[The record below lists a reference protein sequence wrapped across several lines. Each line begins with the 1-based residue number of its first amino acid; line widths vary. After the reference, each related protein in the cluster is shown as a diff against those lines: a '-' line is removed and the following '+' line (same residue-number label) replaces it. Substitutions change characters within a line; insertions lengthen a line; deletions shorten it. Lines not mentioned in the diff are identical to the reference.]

1 MPLQPEDFLEFDC
14 YRIDAGQRVL
24 LSSGTP
30 VPLSPKVF
38 DTLLALVEQP
48 GRVLE
53 KDYLLKRIWPDTFV
67 EEGSLAR
74 NVSSLRKLL
83 GRSPDGQEYI
93 ETIPKRGYRFRG
105 PVRRSPIDSVD
116 AGSDVVPVGASPDG
130 TGEPDVAPA
139 DIVARRVPR
148 SGVALASGVGLLVVI
163 AGLLG
168 AWGMFAS
175 EARPGAIDSVAVLPF
190 LILSANQDG
199 DYVADG
205 LTEELIDA
213 LANIPGLRVVSR
225 TTVFQFKNQAGDVR
239 ALGKRLQV
247 DAVIE
252 GSVRRDG
259 DRIRVT
265 VQLNSVRDGYHYWSQ
280 TWDRDVGNILDLQQD
295 IARQVAESLRPSEGG
310 VVIAGAPRTAD
321 REAHNLYLQ
330 AQFHRWRGTLSGM
343 NRAEALYKQ
352 AIERDPTFA
361 EAYVGLA
368 MLYYEAGTDGRL
380 PVADTYPKAKQ
391 AVARALE
398 LNPLL
403 SSVYAA
409 RGFIEAHYDW
419 NWSASERDSRRA
431 IEMNPT
437 DPESHHAY
445 SHLLLAMGRYDESL
459 VQSRRAIDLDP
470 LNAGMRSHLA
480 LHFDFAGDLPA
491 AIDAAKAALEI
502 DPADAGAVNFAL
514 YAHESLGQFDH
525 AIDARAKL
533 GASAA
538 SITALRR
545 GLAAQGAQGYW
556 RALRDGELAKSKQG
570 KPSSCIL
577 ARAYARLG
585 ERREALEWLE
595 QAFRDRDGWLIYL
608 NSDANFDG
616 IRGDPRFEA
625 FVARIGL
632 PPRR

>member
-1 MPLQPEDFLEFDC
+1 M
-14 YRIDAGQRVL
+14 
-24 LSSGTP
+24 
-30 VPLSPKVF
+30 
-38 DTLLALVEQP
+38 
-48 GRVLE
+48 
-53 KDYLLKRIWPDTFV
+53 
-67 EEGSLAR
+67 
-74 NVSSLRKLL
+74 
-83 GRSPDGQEYI
+83 
-93 ETIPKRGYRFRG
+93 
-105 PVRRSPIDSVD
+105 
-116 AGSDVVPVGASPDG
+116 
-130 TGEPDVAPA
+130 
-139 DIVARRVPR
+139 
-148 SGVALASGVGLLVVI
+148 
-163 AGLLG
+163 
-168 AWGMFAS
+168 
-175 EARPGAIDSVAVLPF
+175 
-190 LILSANQDG
+190 
-199 DYVADG
+199 
-205 LTEELIDA
+205 
-213 LANIPGLRVVSR
+213 VSR

-310 VVIAGAPRTAD
+310 VVIAGAPRTSD

-330 AQFHRWRGTLSGM
+330 AQFYRSRGTLSGM
-343 NRAEALYKQ
+343 NRAEVLYTQ

-368 MLYYEAGTDGRL
+368 MLYYSAGTDGRL

-419 NWSASERDSRRA
+419 NWSAAERDFRRA
-431 IEMNPT
+431 IEMNPA
-437 DPESHHAY
+437 DPESHHTY

-491 AIDAAKAALEI
+491 AIDATEAALEI

-570 KPSSCIL
+570 KPSSCTL